1 MVINLVKKDL
11 ILAKKY
17 ILPILI
23 FAVIGPIYIYSKLGF
38 SGSSFL
44 SFLITVIFAEFI
56 LFNMV
61 SMSEE
66 KYKGAVLLCTTPYT
80 RNGIIKGKYLL
91 ILLIFMICF
100 LLYNLAT
107 VIGSSVGL
115 ERLTTLNIGIALLV
129 VSIFFGILIP
139 IQIHLGYEKTRYISF
154 FTIFLTPFVLPTILQ
169 WIQSSNLSL
178 DFPFIELI
186 PGIIIDWLPL
196 GIALLIGL
204 LSMYISLHIYSKK
217 NL

>member
-17 ILPILI
+17 MIPMLL
-23 FAVIGPIYIYSKLGF
+23 FAVIGPIYLYSKLEF
-38 SGSSFL
+38 SGGSFV

-66 KYKGAVLLCTTPYT
+66 KYKGAALLCTTPYT
-80 RNGIIKGKYLL
+80 RNGIIKGKYLFV
-91 ILLIFMICF
+91 LLIFMGCF

-115 ERLTTLNIGIALLV
+115 ERLTPLNIGIALLV

-154 FTIFLTPFVLPTILQ
+154 FTIFLTPFVLPTVLK
-169 WIQSSNLSL
+169 WMQSSNLSF
-178 DFPFIELI
+178 DYSFFELI
-186 PGIIIDWLPL
+186 PEIIMDWLPL
-196 GIALLIGL
+196 GIALLIGFV
-204 LSMYISLHIYSKK
+204 SMYISSNIYSKK

>member
-1 MVINLVKKDL
+1 MVLNLVKKDL

-17 ILPILI
+17 IIPMLI
-23 FAVIGPIYIYSKLGF
+23 FAVIGPIYIYSKLEF
-38 SGSSFL
+38 SGGSFI

-91 ILLIFMICF
+91 VLLIFMSCF
-100 LLYNLAT
+100 LLYNLAA
-107 VIGSSVGL
+107 VLGASIGL
-115 ERLTTLNIGIALLV
+115 ELLTPLTFGIALLV
-129 VSIFFGILIP
+129 VSIFFGIFIP
-139 IQIHLGYEKTRYISF
+139 IQIKLGYEKTRYISF
-154 FTIFLTPFVLPTILQ
+154 FTIFLTPFVLPTILK
-169 WIQSSNLSL
+169 WMQSSNLSWHFSL
-178 DFPFIELI
+178 TEVI
-186 PGIIIDWLPL
+186 PDIIIDWLPL
-196 GIALLIGL
+196 GIALFIGF
-204 LSMYISLHIYSKK
+204 LSMYISLNIYAQK

>member
-1 MVINLVKKDL
+1 MVLNLVKKDL

-17 ILPILI
+17 IIPMLI
-23 FAVIGPIYIYSKLGF
+23 FAVVGPIYLYSKLEF
-38 SGSSFL
+38 SGGSFI

-91 ILLIFMICF
+91 VLFIFLSCF
-100 LLYNLAT
+100 ILYNLAT
-107 VIGSSVGL
+107 VLGASIGL
-115 ERLTTLNIGIALLV
+115 ELLTPLTFGIALLV

-139 IQIHLGYEKTRYISF
+139 VQIKLGYEKTRYISF
-154 FTIFLTPFVLPTILQ
+154 FTIFLTPFVLPTILKGM
-169 WIQSSNLSL
+169 QSSNLSWH
-178 DFPFIELI
+178 FSFTEVI

-196 GIALLIGL
+196 GIALFIGF
-204 LSMYISLHIYSKK
+204 LSMYISLHIYAQK